1 MADEIM
7 EYDLTYSILN
17 PEWHGK
23 AIVEPVLNLETIQK
37 VFFAMIEGTPSVTVE
52 TGEYDANGL
61 PIMETIYVDGYKTI
75 LADMRGRDDLPE
87 SLRRFVPIHTPRESY
102 KIITNREVWDCM
114 ESAISELEGQGVK
127 VTTVGTLQN
136 LRKFYISVDLG
147 DGERRTAKGDKI
159 ASILN
164 FRTAHDGSMNLE
176 AGDSHTRIVC
186 MNTFRWSRAYQGA
199 IDVRVPHTKNASI
212 QIKNLGTYLNTV
224 LAGRQKMLDA
234 ISYLET
240 LEASPSHAAY
250 VTASYLTE
258 SAADEIST
266 RTFNRAV
273 EIRDLALSGKGNS
286 GKTRY
291 DVFNGFTEYFTHG
304 HGAGGEKATK
314 AKRWSVSNF
323 GAAAEHKEGFLN
335 LLLNDLDYSEALER
349 GEKLFR
355 DKEQALLAA

>member
-23 AIVEPVLNLETIQK
+23 AIVKPVLNLETIQK

-52 TGEYDANGL
+52 TGEYDVNGL
-61 PIMETIYVDGYKTI
+61 PVMQTIYVDGYKTI

-87 SLRRFVPIHTPRESY
+87 GLRRFVPIHTPRESY

-136 LRKFYISVDLG
+136 LKKFYISVDLG

-224 LAGRQKMLDA
+224 LAGRQKMLES
-234 ISYLET
+234 ISHLET

-304 HGAGGEKATK
+304 AGAGGEKADK

-323 GAAAEHKEGFLN
+323 GAAADHKEGFLN
-335 LLLNDLDYSEALER
+335 LLLNESDYSEALSR
-349 GEKLFR
+349 GEKLFK
-355 DKEQALLAA
+355 DKEQALLCA

>member
-1 MADEIM
+1 MAHEIE
-7 EYDLTYSILN
+7 EYDLTYSVLS

-23 AIVEPVLNLETIQK
+23 AIVVPEITRDVVSRL
-37 VFFAMIEGTPSVTVE
+37 FFPMVEGTPSVSVP
-52 TGEYDANGL
+52 TGQYDLDGN
-61 PIMETIYVDGYKTI
+61 PIMQAISVDGYKTI
-75 LADMRGRDDLPE
+75 LADCRGRDDLPE
-87 SLRRFVPIHTPRESY
+87 SLRRFVPINTPRESY
-102 KIITNREVWDCM
+102 QVISNDQIWDCVQ
-114 ESAISELEGQGVK
+114 SAISELEGMGVK
-127 VTTVGTLQN
+127 VTTIGTLQN
-136 LRKFYISVDLG
+136 LKKFYISIDLG
-147 DGERRTAKGDKI
+147 DGKRKTARGDTI

-164 FRTAHDGSMNLE
+164 MRGAHDSSMMVE

-186 MNTFRWSRAYQGA
+186 MNTFRWSRAYEGA
-199 IDVRVPHTKNASI
+199 IDVRVPHTKNASM

-224 LAGRQKMLDA
+224 LLGRQKMIES

-250 VTASYLTE
+250 VAASFLTE

-266 RTFNRAV
+266 RTYNRAV
-273 EIRDLALSGKGNS
+273 EIRDLAHSGKGNS

-323 GAAAEHKEGFLN
+323 GAAADHKEGFLN

>member
-1 MADEIM
+1 MAHEI
-7 EYDLTYSILN
+7 EELDLTYSILS

-23 AIVEPVLNLETIQK
+23 AIVIPEITLESVPK
-37 VFFAMIEGTPSVTVE
+37 LFFPMLEGTPSVSVE
-52 TGEYDANGL
+52 TGDYDGAGM
-61 PIMETIYVDGYKTI
+61 PIMQNIMVDGYKTI
-75 LADMRGRDDLPE
+75 LADLRGREDLPE
-87 SLRRFVPIHTPRESY
+87 NLRTFHPLHTPKESY
-102 KIITNREVWDCM
+102 RIITNAEIWECM
-114 ESAISELEGQGVK
+114 KSAISELDGQGVK

-147 DGERRTAKGDKI
+147 DGERRTGKGDKI

-186 MNTFRWSRAYQGA
+186 MNTFRWSRAYEGA

-212 QIKNLGTYLNTV
+212 QVKNLGEYLHTV
-224 LAGRQKMLDA
+224 LSGRQKMLDA
-234 ISYLET
+234 ISHLET

-250 VTASYLTE
+250 AAASYLTE
-258 SAADEIST
+258 KEADEMST
-266 RTFNRAV
+266 RAYNRAV
-273 EIRDLALSGKGNS
+273 DIRDLATAGKGNS
-286 GKTRY
+286 GKNRY

-304 HGAGGEKATK
+304 NGAGGKDADK

-323 GAAAEHKEGFLN
+323 GTAADHKERFLN
-335 LLLNDLDYSEALER
+335 LILNDSDFSEALER

-355 DKEQALLAA
+355 DKEQALAAA

>member
-23 AIVEPVLNLETIQK
+23 AIVEPVLNKETIRRLF
-37 VFFAMIEGTPSVTVE
+37 VPMLAGMPTVSVE
-52 TGEYDANGL
+52 TGEYDSNGV
-61 PIMETIYVDGYKTI
+61 PVMVTIPVEGYKTI
-75 LADMRGRDDLPE
+75 LADCRERDDLPQY
-87 SLRRFVPIHTPRESY
+87 LRKFVPIHTPRESY
-102 KIITNREVWDCM
+102 RIISNDEIWDCM
-114 ESAISELEGQGVK
+114 EKAISELEGNGVK

-147 DGERRTAKGDKI
+147 DGQRKTGKGDKI

-164 FRTAHDGSMNLE
+164 FRSAHDGSMNLE

-186 MNTFRWSRAYQGA
+186 MNTFRWSRAYEGA
-199 IDVRVPHTKNASI
+199 IDVRVSHTKNAAI
-212 QIKNLGTYLNTV
+212 QIANLSTYLNTV
-224 LAGRQKMLDA
+224 LSGRDKMLTA
-234 ISYLET
+234 ISHLET

-250 VTASYLTE
+250 VS
-258 SAADEIST
+258 SAFLAGETDEIST
-266 RTFNRAV
+266 RTYNRSI
-273 EIRDLALSGKGNS
+273 EIRDLAVAGKGNN

-291 DVFNGFTEYFTHG
+291 DLFNGFTEYFTHG

-314 AKRWSVSNF
+314 AKRWSVANF
-323 GAAAEHKEGFLN
+323 GQAAEHKEGFLT
-335 LLLNDLDYSEALER
+335 LLMNEDKYGEALER

>member
-7 EYDLTYSILN
+7 EYDLTYSILSS
-17 PEWHGK
+17 EWHGK
-23 AIVEPVLNLETIQK
+23 AIVEPVLNKETINRLF
-37 VFFAMIEGTPSVTVE
+37 VPMLAGMPTVSVE
-52 TGEYDANGL
+52 TGDYDADGM
-61 PIMETIYVDGYKTI
+61 PVMVSIPVEGYKTI
-75 LADMRGRDDLPE
+75 LADCRGRDDLPQY
-87 SLRRFVPIHTPRESY
+87 LRKFVPIHTPKESY
-102 KIITNREVWDCM
+102 RIITNDEIWDCM
-114 ESAISELEGQGVK
+114 ESAIADLEGSGVK

-147 DGERRTAKGDKI
+147 DGQRKTAKGDKI

-164 FRTAHDGSMNLE
+164 FRSAHDGSMNLE

-199 IDVRVPHTKNASI
+199 IDVRVSHTKNAAI
-212 QIKNLGTYLNTV
+212 AIANLGTYLNTV
-224 LAGRQKMLDA
+224 LAGREKMIES
-234 ISYLET
+234 ISHLET

-250 VTASYLTE
+250 VAASYLTE
-258 SAADEIST
+258 KAADEIST

-273 EIRDLALSGKGNS
+273 EIRDLSVTGKGNS
-286 GKTRY
+286 GKSRY

-304 HGAGGEKATK
+304 SGAGGEKASK

-323 GAAAEHKEGFLN
+323 GAAADHKEGFLN
-335 LLLNDLDYSEALER
+335 LLLNESDYSEALER

-355 DKEQALLAA
+355 DKEQALLCA